1 MTEAGIGK
9 LTDELKARY
18 TALRRRAMDYLA
30 RREHSRCE
38 LQRKLS
44 EKFPDTD
51 PNLLEDVLS
60 QLEADGLLSE
70 ERFVESYIRGRIS
83 KGYGPMY
90 IRHHLKQRGVSSSL
104 VDACLCADDEFWLE
118 QLCHVIEHKY
128 GTDIPEPGTL
138 QWARLQRFV
147 LSRGY
152 FSSHLQQF
160 RRSLQF

>member
-1 MTEAGIGK
+1 MTETGTGTT
-9 LTDELKARY
+9 TDELKALC
-18 TALRRRAMDYLA
+18 TVLRRRAMDYLA

-44 EKFPDTD
+44 EKFPHTES
-51 PNLLEDVLS
+51 NLLEDVLS

-104 VDACLCADDEFWLE
+104 IDACLCADDDFWLE

-128 GTDIPEPGTL
+128 GTEIPVPGTL

-160 RRSLQF
+160 RRNSVG